1 MAVRLLLALAALYG
15 ALGVAGSAA
24 SAHLGGPMLATA
36 SQFALFH
43 APAIIAAV
51 VLARLELAPPRLALA
66 AGWLMAGG
74 VLLFSGAVSLA
85 SFDIRP
91 VPLAAPTGG
100 TVLILAWLVL
110 AASALASP
118 RKQG

>member
-1 MAVRLLLALAALYG
+1 MRLLLGLAALYG

-24 SAHLGGPMLATA
+24 SAHLGGQSLATA

-51 VLARLELAPPRLALA
+51 VLARVGLAQPHLALT
-66 AGWLMAGG
+66 AGWLMALG
-74 VLLFSGAVSLA
+74 VLSFSGAVALS
-85 SFDIRP
+85 SFDLRP
-91 VPLAAPTGG
+91 APMAAPTGG

-110 AASALASP
+110 AAAVLAAP

>member
-1 MAVRLLLALAALYG
+1 VAVRLLLALAALYG
-15 ALGVAGSAA
+15 ALGVSGSAA

-43 APAIIAAV
+43 APAIIATV
-51 VLARLELAPPRLALA
+51 VLARLGLAHARLALA
-66 AGWLMAGG
+66 AGWLMGLG

-85 SFDIRP
+85 SVDLRP
-91 VPLAAPTGG
+91 IPMAAPTGG

-110 AASALASP
+110 AAAALAAP
-118 RKQG
+118 RQQG

>member
-1 MAVRLLLALAALYG
+1 MAGGVLIALAAMFG

-24 SAHLGGPMLATA
+24 SAHLGGTQLATA

-51 VLARLELAPPRLALA
+51 VLARLGLAQPRLALT
-66 AGWLMAGG
+66 AGWLLALG
-74 VLLFSGAVSLA
+74 VLLFSGAVALA

-91 VPLAAPTGG
+91 VPMAAPTGG

-110 AASALASP
+110 AAAALAAP